1 MSAENLETGI
11 PENNTGLRRIQN
23 ALIFSVHGIRACM
36 RTEEA
41 FRQEV
46 FMAALMIPAAFWLG
60 ETTVE
65 RILLIGVTFLMLIVE
80 LLNTGIERAID
91 RISFERHELSKE
103 SKDMGSAAVF
113 LSVLLALL
121 VWGLIAFDRF
131 F

>member
-1 MSAENLETGI
+1 MSVENLETGI
-11 PENNTGLRRIQN
+11 PQNNTGLRRICN
-23 ALIFSVHGIRACM
+23 AFIFSVHGIRACM

-60 ETTVE
+60 ETSVE
-65 RILLIGVTFLMLIVE
+65 RVLLIGVTFLMLIVE

-113 LSVLLALL
+113 LSVLLALT